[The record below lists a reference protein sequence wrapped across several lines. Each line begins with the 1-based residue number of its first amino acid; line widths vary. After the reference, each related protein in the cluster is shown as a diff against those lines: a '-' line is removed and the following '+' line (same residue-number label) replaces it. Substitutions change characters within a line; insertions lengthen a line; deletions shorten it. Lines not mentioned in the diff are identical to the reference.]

1 VAVLTDIP
9 EGCNLGK
16 GITGPEATVIAT
28 ATLSD
33 GQTYDVIFVYE
44 KGAALPVAPADGSAQ
59 VAADIRIGI
68 GFHASCFPALGDNYY
83 ALLGAAVDY
92 ALGLTGP
99 VVDMEIGFAAQPPV
113 IDGEVD
119 GIWADASTQNII
131 PVGDPADASG
141 SWQALYDSENLYVI
155 ADISDE
161 SLMNDSG
168 AAYLDDSVEFYFDGG
183 NTKDGPPLSGNN
195 RQYTFGW
202 TADDIQGVNQIIEG
216 VEHAQVD
223 TDTGWRIE
231 IKLPW
236 LSLQDTEPQAGDLIG
251 IDSFYNDDDDGGDTR
266 EDQIWTFATDGSAWE
281 DASQWGTAVLAA
293 EPPAG
298 PVGYW
303 KLDDGEGAVAVDS
316 SGGGNDGIIQ
326 NADAGGLGDGGSVWI
341 DDPERGMVISFNGDD
356 SGAYVSTD
364 LIIPFM
370 SLESDFTWA
379 FWAKQHAD
387 QETNN
392 DLILGNRYGGTEAP
406 LQFIKFTPTRFEFF
420 NDDYDYLEAVNYEP
434 VPSDVWAHHVTVKD
448 GTSLT
453 YYRNGVEAG
462 TSTIT
467 KTIDPNPFSM
477 GGDATNVVEMWR
489 GYLSDVRIYDRALS
503 ADEISRLVG
512 PVAYWK
518 LDEGSGTT
526 VVDSAGNVPDG
537 TFEGDPQWAIGII
550 GGALEFD
557 GDDWVNLGTPPDL
570 VLTEAISISC
580 WVNPA
585 GFVGRQGFVHLD
597 AGYAFKVHEE
607 GRLCFTTPGIL
618 DHESANTILEAG
630 TWQHVAATFKPGQSE
645 GLIFYLN
652 GVETERMNS
661 SAINPG
667 TGPFRIGNNQW
678 NETLTGLIDDVRIYD
693 RILSADEISE
703 LASVSGENLL
713 QNPSFEEDEAILD
726 DPDWVNWCTWNPAE
740 GAGSNA
746 TIVDTEAI
754 DGARSLRIEP
764 KGVENW
770 HFIVLYL
777 SFPADV
783 DKNYTTNFWAKAEAP
798 RPLTVQMKCADNTI
812 DAWGATDFD
821 LTTDW
826 AEYSYTSEV
835 LIDNIKLEICCS
847 GSEVPFWLDLVS
859 VSEAD

>member
-1 VAVLTDIP
+1 
-9 EGCNLGK
+9 
-16 GITGPEATVIAT
+16 
-28 ATLSD
+28 
-33 GQTYDVIFVYE
+33 
-44 KGAALPVAPADGSAQ
+44 
-59 VAADIRIGI
+59 
-68 GFHASCFPALGDNYY
+68 
-83 ALLGAAVDY
+83 
-92 ALGLTGP
+92 
-99 VVDMEIGFAAQPPV
+99 M
-113 IDGEVD
+113 
-119 GIWADASTQNII
+119 
-131 PVGDPADASG
+131 
-141 SWQALYDSENLYVI
+141 
-155 ADISDE
+155 
-161 SLMNDSG
+161 
-168 AAYLDDSVEFYFDGG
+168 
-183 NTKDGPPLSGNN
+183 
-195 RQYTFGW
+195 
-202 TADDIQGVNQIIEG
+202 
-216 VEHAQVD
+216 
-223 TDTGWRIE
+223 
-231 IKLPW
+231 
-236 LSLQDTEPQAGDLIG
+236 
-251 IDSFYNDDDDGGDTR
+251 
-266 EDQIWTFATDGSAWE
+266 
-281 DASQWGTAVLAA
+281 
-293 EPPAG
+293 
-298 PVGYW
+298 
-303 KLDDGEGAVAVDS
+303 
-316 SGGGNDGIIQ
+316 
-326 NADAGGLGDGGSVWI
+326 
-341 DDPERGMVISFNGDD
+341 
-356 SGAYVSTD
+356 
-364 LIIPFM
+364 
-370 SLESDFTWA
+370 
-379 FWAKQHAD
+379 
-387 QETNN
+387 
-392 DLILGNRYGGTEAP
+392 
-406 LQFIKFTPTRFEFF
+406 
-420 NDDYDYLEAVNYEP
+420 
-434 VPSDVWAHHVTVKD
+434 
-448 GTSLT
+448 
-453 YYRNGVEAG
+453 
-462 TSTIT
+462 
-467 KTIDPNPFSM
+467 
-477 GGDATNVVEMWR
+477 
-489 GYLSDVRIYDRALS
+489 SDVRIYDRALS
-503 ADEISRLVG
+503 ADEISHLVG

-526 VVDSAGNVPDG
+526 VVDSTGNVPDG

-826 AEYSYTSEV
+826 AEYTYTSEV
-835 LIDNIKLEICCS
+835 LIDNVKLEILCS

>member
-1 VAVLTDIP
+1 MQ
-9 EGCNLGK
+9 
-16 GITGPEATVIAT
+16 IAE
-28 ATLSD
+28 
-33 GQTYDVIFVYE
+33 VE
-44 KGAALPVAPADGSAQ
+44 
-59 VAADIRIGI
+59 
-68 GFHASCFPALGDNYY
+68 
-83 ALLGAAVDY
+83 LLGV
-92 ALGLTGP
+92 
-99 VVDMEIGFAAQPPV
+99 
-113 IDGEVD
+113 
-119 GIWADASTQNII
+119 
-131 PVGDPADASG
+131 
-141 SWQALYDSENLYVI
+141 
-155 ADISDE
+155 
-161 SLMNDSG
+161 
-168 AAYLDDSVEFYFDGG
+168 
-183 NTKDGPPLSGNN
+183 
-195 RQYTFGW
+195 
-202 TADDIQGVNQIIEG
+202 
-216 VEHAQVD
+216 
-223 TDTGWRIE
+223 
-231 IKLPW
+231 
-236 LSLQDTEPQAGDLIG
+236 
-251 IDSFYNDDDDGGDTR
+251 
-266 EDQIWTFATDGSAWE
+266 SA
-281 DASQWGTAVLAA
+281 
-293 EPPAG
+293 PAG
-298 PVGYW
+298 PIGHW
-303 KLDDGEGAVAVDS
+303 KLDEGEGDVAVDS
-316 SGGGNDGIIQ
+316 SGGGNDGTIH

-526 VVDSAGNVPDG
+526 VVDSTGNVPDG

-835 LIDNIKLEICCS
+835 LIDNVKLEILCS